1 MAKMLRLIQNEFIK
15 SFKKIS
21 TIILFVIVVVVG
33 IGFTAL
39 MYFAIEEEKSWN
51 QEMYGYEKLDYDTLI
66 SDCEIEGFTGYEL
79 QIEMWEYLRDNE
91 IPSPESWKYFA
102 VEEAFAYEVEET
114 FDDEG
119 NVKGTA
125 YYTYD
130 DATRK
135 QMLNVVETN
144 DWKTYC
150 EYMIKR
156 NNAMGMP
163 EELNWQYQYRLDN
176 NIAPPEKIEDFDD
189 YKNRLISQVAMAK
202 DAIAN
207 GATKEEQEALENDIK
222 LALYRLD
229 NDIRVNV
236 ADYSMNGDWPD
247 YTIWICLV
255 NSSMIV
261 SFIGLLVVVLA
272 GSSVANEFSQGT
284 IKFLLINPVKR
295 WKILVS
301 KYITCLLTGYAL
313 IMVFYVA
320 TLLISMVLFGTA
332 DIGADYIK
340 IANGEIVTTSG
351 IVYIFKT
358 YMIKS
363 INVVVMATL
372 AFAISSLVRSSGL
385 AIGVSVFSL
394 LGGNTVVQLLAQ
406 FKQDW
411 ARYLIWAN
419 TDLTVIASDGSMFP
433 NHSLGFAIAVIIAHM
448 VVFGLIAW
456 DGFTKREV

>member
-1 MAKMLRLIQNEFIK
+1 MTKMLRLIQNEFIK

-21 TIILFVIVVVVG
+21 TIILFIIVIIVG

-51 QEMYGYEKLDYDTLI
+51 AEMGMYESTDYDVMI
-66 SDCEIEGFTGYEL
+66 SDCEYDKFPGYEL
-79 QIEMWEYLRDNE
+79 SIEMWEYMKDNN
-91 IPSPESWKYFA
+91 IHSMSWKYEA
-102 VEEAFAYEVEET
+102 VTEAFSYDVEET
-114 FDDEG
+114 IDDEG
-119 NVKGTA
+119 NVTKGAAT
-125 YYTYD
+125 YTYD

-135 QMLNVVETN
+135 QMLSVVEAN
-144 DWKTYC
+144 DWKTFC

-156 NNAMGMP
+156 NKAMGMP

-176 NIAPPEKIEDFDD
+176 NIPLPETSEEYRN
-189 YKNRLISQVAMAK
+189 YKNLLISEVAMAK
-202 DAIAN
+202 EMLAS
-207 GATKEEQEALENDIK
+207 GATKEEKEVLENDIK

-229 NDIRVNV
+229 NDIEVNV
-236 ADYSMNGDWPD
+236 ADYSLNGDWPD

-301 KYITCLLTGYAL
+301 KYITCIVTGYAFIL
-313 IMVFYVA
+313 VFYVA
-320 TLLISMVLFGTA
+320 TLLLSMIFFGTA
-332 DIGADYIK
+332 DIGADYIR
-340 IANGEIVTTSG
+340 IANGEISTTSG
-351 IVYIFKT
+351 LFYIFKT
-358 YMIKS
+358 YMVNS

-394 LGGNTVVQLLAQ
+394 LGGNTVVQLLAT

-411 ARYLIWAN
+411 ARYLIWSN
-419 TDLTVIASDGSMFP
+419 TDLTAISAGNSMFP
-433 NHSLGFAIAVIIAHM
+433 NHSLGFAIAVIVTHM

>member
-1 MAKMLRLIQNEFIK
+1 LAKMLRLIQNEFIK

-66 SDCEIEGFTGYEL
+66 SDCEIEKFTGYEL

-114 FDDEG
+114 IDDEG

-135 QMLNVVETN
+135 QMLSVVEAN
-144 DWKTYC
+144 DWKTFC

-156 NNAMGMP
+156 NKAMGMP
-163 EELNWQYQYRLDN
+163 EELNWEYQYRLDN
-176 NIAPPEKIEDFDD
+176 NIAPPEKREDFDD
-189 YKNRLISQVAMAK
+189 YRNRLISQVSMAK